1 MPPKGSSM
9 YIMYSRL
16 RAISSLTLLDNNTP
30 TRGGRGRA
38 GPSRRR
44 ANNPRGG
51 ASRRLMLGTG
61 PSNVGPS
68 GQAASGST
76 SMYPELGESGY

>member
-1 MPPKGSSM
+1 MPPKGSSI
-9 YIMYSRL
+9 YIIYSRL
-16 RAISSLTLLDNNTP
+16 RAISSLTLLDNSTL

-51 ASRRLMLGTG
+51 ASRRLILGTG
-61 PSNVGPS
+61 PSNIRPS
-68 GQAASGST
+68 RQAISGLT
-76 SMYPELGESGY
+76 LIYPELDESGY

>member
-1 MPPKGSSM
+1 MPPKGSSI
-9 YIMYSRL
+9 YIIYSRL
-16 RAISSLTLLDNNTP
+16 RAISSLTLLDNSTL

-51 ASRRLMLGTG
+51 ASRRLILGTG

-68 GQAASGST
+68 RQAISGLT
-76 SMYPELGESGY
+76 LMYPELDESGY